1 MTTTTARTA
10 PEQALGTDDAIVVSG
25 VRRRY
30 PTRHRLNPFTGR
42 REPVAFFEAVR
53 GVDLRVGRGELF
65 ALLGTNGAGKTST
78 VELVEGLARPSEGSI
93 RVLGHDPHT
102 ERRLV
107 RHRTGVVLQNS
118 GFPPSL
124 SVAEMAR
131 LWHGTLSHPA
141 PADEALDAVGL
152 ADRADVE
159 TAKLSGG
166 ERRRLDIA
174 LAIMGRPEV
183 LVLDEPTTGLDPE
196 SRRTIWALVQGLVAQ
211 GTAVLL
217 TTHYLEEAEQLAD
230 RIAIMH
236 AGVIAREGTL
246 AEIVADAPAR
256 ITFTRPVGP
265 ALSDLGVGPARVTA
279 SDSVLIETATLQQ
292 TLRAVLAWAGDTP
305 LHQLDARSASLE
317 QVFLAIADTQEPS

>member
-1 MTTTTARTA
+1 MTITTLPVTPGQDT
-10 PEQALGTDDAIVVSG
+10 TSDDAIVVTG

-30 PTRHRLNPFTGR
+30 VTRTRLNLLTGR
-42 REPVAFFEAVR
+42 RDPTGYFEAVR

-78 VELVEGLARPSEGSI
+78 VELVEGLARPSDGSI
-93 RVLGHDPHT
+93 RVLGRDPVA
-102 ERRLV
+102 ERTLV
-107 RHRTGVVLQNS
+107 RHRTGVVLQSS

-124 SVAEMAR
+124 TVAEMAR
-131 LWHGTLSHPA
+131 LWHGTLSRPSDVATVLH
-141 PADEALDAVGL
+141 AVGL
-152 ADRADVE
+152 DGRADVE

-174 LAIMGRPEV
+174 LAVMGNPEV

-196 SRRTIWALVQGLVAQ
+196 SRRAIWALVQGLVEA

-236 AGVIAREGTL
+236 GGVIAREGTL
-246 AEIVADAPAR
+246 ADIVADAPAR
-256 ITFTRPVGP
+256 ISFDRPSGL
-265 ALSDLGVGPARVTA
+265 ALTDLDLGAARITA
-279 SDSVLIETATLQQ
+279 SDQVLIETATLQP
-292 TLRAVLAWAGDTP
+292 TLRAVLDWAGDIP
-305 LHQLDARSASLE
+305 LRRLDARSASLE
-317 QVFLAIADTQEPS
+317 QVFLAIADTKEQS

>member
-1 MTTTTARTA
+1 MTTTTVSPARGAATR
-10 PEQALGTDDAIVVSG
+10 TDEAIVVSG

-30 PTRHRLNPFTGR
+30 PTRHRLNLLTGR
-42 REPVAFFEAVR
+42 RRPVAYFEAVR

-78 VELVEGLARPSEGSI
+78 VELVEGFAAPSDGSI
-93 RVLGHDPHT
+93 RVLGHDPYA

-107 RHRTGVVLQNS
+107 RHRAGVVLQNS

-124 SVAEMAR
+124 TVAEMAR
-131 LWHGTLSHPA
+131 LWHGTLTRPGS
-141 PADEALDAVGL
+141 ADVAVEAVGL

-174 LAIMGRPEV
+174 LAIMGNPEV

-236 AGVIAREGTL
+236 DGVIAREGTL

-256 ITFTRPVGP
+256 ITFARPAGL
-265 ALSDLGVGPARVTA
+265 ALSDLDAGAARVTA

-292 TLRAVLAWAGDTP
+292 TLTAVLAWAGDTP
-305 LHQLDARSASLE
+305 LHHLDARSASLE
-317 QVFLAIADTQEPS
+317 QVFLTIADNQEPS